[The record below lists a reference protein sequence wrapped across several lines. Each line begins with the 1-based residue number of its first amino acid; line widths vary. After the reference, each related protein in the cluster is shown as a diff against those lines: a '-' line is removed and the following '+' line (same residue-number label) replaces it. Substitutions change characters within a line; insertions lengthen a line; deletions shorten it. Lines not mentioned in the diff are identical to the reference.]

1 MEECIMEEKRCSRC
15 GEIKPV
21 SEFGKDRRNKDGLLI
36 YCKSCKR
43 KINASQ
49 SEYRKEYMKRYLVTY
64 QKSPEYRERE
74 RKYAQEYR
82 KLHPDKNAEYSAK
95 YRATT
100 KEHGGEITDEDIRE
114 CLEFFNYECAY
125 SGVPLSSEYQTDHVI
140 PVSKGGTNTIHNIV
154 PCLPVINLR
163 KSSKDLDTWYPK
175 QSFYSESRH
184 NKIKEWMKKG
194 ED

>member
-1 MEECIMEEKRCSRC
+1 MQEKRCSRC
-15 GEIKPV
+15 NEIKPV

-95 YRATT
+95 YRATM
-100 KEHGGEITDEDIRE
+100 KEQGGRITDEDIRE

-125 SGVPLSSEYQTDHVI
+125 SGVPLGTEYQTDHVTPI
-140 PVSKGGTNTIHNIV
+140 SKGGTNTVHNVV